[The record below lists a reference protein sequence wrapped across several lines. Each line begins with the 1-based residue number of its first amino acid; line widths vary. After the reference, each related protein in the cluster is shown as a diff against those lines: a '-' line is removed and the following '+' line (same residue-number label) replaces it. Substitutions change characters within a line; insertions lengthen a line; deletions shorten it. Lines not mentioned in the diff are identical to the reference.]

1 MAFSLSLGGAYK
13 TVATQ
18 EQVEGLVAQ
27 GWVLASGGTADDTTA
42 LGEFPSYLEDFGA
55 GSVNPT
61 FRGEGLTGELQ
72 TSLGYLIKQEQ
83 PGLSKTDLDL
93 IKTAF
98 YNDEL
103 KSASTF
109 VDISIV
115 TELPAEPDET
125 IIYLLSGGDGDPV
138 DGFYIS
144 NAGDWIPYTP
154 GDAFDVNYGST
165 RELAL
170 IEFAG
175 DAAEVPNGTVNTIV
189 PITAA
194 ICALAEAIEGFDDTN
209 YDVTVLA
216 GTSNTYNT
224 GTGAWAGKFVVTHKT
239 NTLDKTTAATAT
251 ALTVTIANS

>member
-109 VDISIV
+109 VDNANNSTLV
-115 TELPAEPDET
+115 AAASTFN
-125 IIYLLSGGDGDPV
+125 LSGATSATTV
-138 DGFYIS
+138 VLKAL
-144 NAGDWIPYTP
+144 NA
-154 GDAFDVNYGST
+154 S
-165 RELAL
+165 RE
-170 IEFAG
+170 
-175 DAAEVPNGTVNTIV
+175 
-189 PITAA
+189 
-194 ICALAEAIEGFDDTN
+194 
-209 YDVTVLA
+209 TVL
-216 GTSNTYNT
+216 
-224 GTGAWAGKFVVTHKT
+224 FQ
-239 NTLDKTTAATAT
+239 
-251 ALTVTIANS
+251 

>member
-1 MAFSLSLGGAYK
+1 MAFSYTMGGAYK
-13 TVATQ
+13 SVETA
-18 EQVEGLVAQ
+18 EQGLALAAL
-27 GWVLASGGTADDTTA
+27 GWTLVSGTAGDTTA
-42 LGEFPSYLEDFGA
+42 LGEFPSYLEDFGGA
-55 GSVNPT
+55 PTNPS
-61 FRGEGLTGELQ
+61 FRGDGFNGELQ
-72 TSLGYLIKQEQ
+72 TNLGYLLKKEQ
-83 PGLSKTDLDL
+83 PGLSKTDYDL
-93 IKTAF
+93 IKDAF

-115 TELPAEPDET
+115 AELPAAPDET
-125 IIYLLSGGDGDPV
+125 IIYMLSGGDGDPV
-138 DGFYIS
+138 DGLWIS
-144 NAGDWIPYTP
+144 NAGDWIAYTP

-170 IEFAG
+170 IEFTN
-175 DAAEVPNGTVNTIV
+175 DAAEVPNGTTNTIV

-194 ICALAEAIEGFDDTN
+194 VCALAEAIEGFDDTN

-216 GTSNTYNT
+216 GTSNTYVT